1 MPRRRNAVLAL
12 LFLGAVCVY
21 LYLSDAIH
29 APIHITSPPL
39 DIPSPKESPIE
50 SEIAELE
57 SPPPKTW
64 TEPPYY
70 TPVPEKYYGTANST
84 RRASAAI
91 VILCRNDQIPGVRM
105 SMALLEQRF
114 NHKYHYPYVFLNE
127 VPFSEEFKRN
137 VSVATRS
144 SFEFGLI
151 EPEHWFQPDW
161 IDEEKAAKARKQ
173 MKSNKVLYGVFRACL
188 PEIPFNVESNL
199 RSDTGICAD
208 SNLDSSS
215 VIRCYRSIVGIGV
228 SSEAFPSML
237 ASEVFLTMIRPHVQF
252 FCDIDFDPF
261 LFMEGEDK
269 RYAFTISIHEY
280 KKTVRT
286 LWPTVRDFI
295 SSNPDLIVEDNALEM
310 LMERNKNNPL
320 PVWSNFEIGDLEL
333 WRSDAYMK
341 FFEFL
346 DSKGGFYYER
356 WGDAPIHT
364 LGAALFLRKDQIH
377 FFNEIGYWHI
387 PLTHCPTGPAHA
399 RGNCQCEEKDNVDR
413 QGGSCLNKY
422 DELFLGSRTDS
433 DWP

>member
-1 MPRRRNAVLAL
+1 MGELELVRNFLAL

-29 APIHITSPPL
+29 APIHLTSPPL
-39 DIPSPKESPIE
+39 DIPSPNESPIE
-50 SEIAELE
+50 SEIAQPEP
-57 SPPPKTW
+57 PPPKTW

-151 EPEHWFQPDW
+151 EPDHWFQPDW

-173 MKSNKVLYGVFRACL
+173 MKSNKVLYGDSVPYRNMCRFQSGFFFRHPL
-188 PEIPFNVESNL
+188 LQKYRWYWRVE
-199 RSDTGICAD
+199 
-208 SNLDSSS
+208 
-215 VIRCYRSIVGIGV
+215 
-228 SSEAFPSML
+228 
-237 ASEVFLTMIRPHVQF
+237 PHVQF

-295 SSNPDLIVEDNALEM
+295 SSNPDLIAEDNALEM
-310 LMERNKNNPL
+310 LMERNKNSVTWNMCHF
-320 PVWSNFEIGDLEL
+320 WSNFEIGDLEL
-333 WRSDAYMK
+333 WRSDAYRK

-356 WGDAPIHT
+356 WGDAPVHT

-377 FFNEIGYWHI
+377 FFNEIGYWHV

-422 DELFLGSRTDS
+422 DELFLGGT
-433 DWP
+433 